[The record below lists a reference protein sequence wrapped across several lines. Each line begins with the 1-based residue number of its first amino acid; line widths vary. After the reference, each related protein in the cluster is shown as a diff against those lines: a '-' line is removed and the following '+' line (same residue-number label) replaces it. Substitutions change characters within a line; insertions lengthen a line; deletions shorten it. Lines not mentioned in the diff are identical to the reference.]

1 MLHHARLADHAWNWP
16 SDASCAK
23 PSPQTERS
31 RFQAARSLWP
41 GLLKAWAS
49 DELEEPQAQAAEN
62 LIQRRLTPELSRTA
76 LRPRRTHNLSAG
88 AEAAKRSRLERIVR
102 SLPNS
107 HPCLPDEVHAPCP
120 PEAPFPRRTS

>member
-1 MLHHARLADHAWNWP
+1 MLHLPQLADRTWNWP

-23 PSPQTERS
+23 PFPQTECS

-62 LIQRRLTPELSRTA
+62 LIQRRLTLELT
-76 LRPRRTHNLSAG
+76 RPA
-88 AEAAKRSRLERIVR
+88 
-102 SLPNS
+102 
-107 HPCLPDEVHAPCP
+107 
-120 PEAPFPRRTS
+120 